1 VLNLT
6 EPTLD
11 LLDQDGI
18 AAAVEDGATNGRST
32 PGDLNNDGIPDKL
45 QPNVAAVPW
54 INKANFQAGI
64 ANPNQ
69 ATPNSFATLQS
80 SPSVRILGVDVV
92 KPEEL
97 AVEGNGSSVLPALI
111 QAGGTTRS
119 FRAPYDPL
127 VLRLQSYDAITQQPL
142 TSFNDLAPALSDGSD
157 PYPGIQVRHLIDLP
171 GNGLAINTYLK
182 WNPSANGGRGSWFE
196 FIADGNPS
204 TYDNGAEL
212 FDNNGDGLIDQIQL
226 TYTDG
231 DPAGGDIDGLVNGI
245 IDDPGMGVQVAEG
258 PSALPFVYG
267 ADLDTGQSIG
277 QPSVSYSPAA
287 QLALA
292 NASVTCSDKGVAAQ
306 VRPQLGDGRARF
318 YSAFDLVGSGL
329 SIIDGQGRRLSSR
342 RLAYYTIT
350 SSADLQSLSYDPRRK
365 AGARFY
371 DRNGDGVAEF
381 LSLSLVDGGY
391 GDLDTVAGTITNT
404 SVAATVDLNP
414 VLARANATTLTVS
427 DPANAA
433 APANLVL
440 RASLQGRASSA
451 NQIGYVVLDPVELAT
466 ADTLLAD
473 ITTLRDRAQI
483 LCSTLESSD
492 VTLPGGSAFERELV
506 LTNGQSVRF
515 FEVAD
520 ATLDNLTSLADSRF
534 RFLSLGDVFN
544 GAQVSLS
551 SVSGVSFMLSLANGI
566 RVWVR

>member
-1 VLNLT
+1 
-6 EPTLD
+6 
-11 LLDQDGI
+11 
-18 AAAVEDGATNGRST
+18 
-32 PGDLNNDGIPDKL
+32 
-45 QPNVAAVPW
+45 
-54 INKANFQAGI
+54 
-64 ANPNQ
+64 
-69 ATPNSFATLQS
+69 
-80 SPSVRILGVDVV
+80 
-92 KPEEL
+92 
-97 AVEGNGSSVLPALI
+97 
-111 QAGGTTRS
+111 
-119 FRAPYDPL
+119 
-127 VLRLQSYDAITQQPL
+127 
-142 TSFNDLAPALSDGSD
+142 
-157 PYPGIQVRHLIDLP
+157 
-171 GNGLAINTYLK
+171 
-182 WNPSANGGRGSWFE
+182 
-196 FIADGNPS
+196 
-204 TYDNGAEL
+204 
-212 FDNNGDGLIDQIQL
+212 
-226 TYTDG
+226 
-231 DPAGGDIDGLVNGI
+231 
-245 IDDPGMGVQVAEG
+245 
-258 PSALPFVYG
+258 
-267 ADLDTGQSIG
+267 
-277 QPSVSYSPAA
+277 
-287 QLALA
+287 
-292 NASVTCSDKGVAAQ
+292 
-306 VRPQLGDGRARF
+306 
-318 YSAFDLVGSGL
+318 VGSGL